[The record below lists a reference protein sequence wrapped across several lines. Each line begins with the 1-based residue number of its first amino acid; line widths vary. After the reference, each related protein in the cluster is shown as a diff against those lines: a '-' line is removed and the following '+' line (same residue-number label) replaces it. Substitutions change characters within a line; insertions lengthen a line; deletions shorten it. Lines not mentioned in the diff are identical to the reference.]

1 MRAVCRIHFGD
12 LNQTIHI
19 LNEENDIVNTYKVK
33 IFNLPEF
40 FSKLEVEQVEL
51 MGPFSFCLKVE
62 ELANKRRQLMYE
74 NLTPIKFIYTEE
86 GAKE

>member
-1 MRAVCRIHFGD
+1 MRAVCRIHFGVND
-12 LNQTIHI
+12 QNIYV